1 MRSLIIAVVVT
12 FALAAAGV
20 GQVHAVGLYV
30 VGKEECNC
38 SALVA
43 KGIIP
48 DTLNKLQ
55 EALLLPQLA
64 MVLDKLAVGIK
75 DMVIQTEG
83 PSAVESEEAIKEG
96 EKAPELKGKP
106 AGEKKPGKEEIPLK
120 GKKPTIQKKSIKG
133 KKPKPTLHMKKGKKK
148 KPVKMPPKLTKRVIS

>member
-1 MRSLIIAVVVT
+1 MRSLIIAVLVT
-12 FALAAAGV
+12 IVLAAAGV
-20 GQVHAVGLYV
+20 GNVHAVGLYA

-48 DTLNKLQ
+48 DTLNKLH

-64 MVLDKLAVGIK
+64 MVLDKIAVGIK
-75 DMVIQTEG
+75 DMVSQTGG

-96 EKAPELKGKP
+96 EKAPELKEKP
-106 AGEKKPGKEEIPLK
+106 AAEKKPGKEEIPLK

-133 KKPKPTLHMKKGKKK
+133 KKPTLHMKKGKKK
-148 KPVKMPPKLTKRVIS
+148 KPVKMPPKLTKRAIS